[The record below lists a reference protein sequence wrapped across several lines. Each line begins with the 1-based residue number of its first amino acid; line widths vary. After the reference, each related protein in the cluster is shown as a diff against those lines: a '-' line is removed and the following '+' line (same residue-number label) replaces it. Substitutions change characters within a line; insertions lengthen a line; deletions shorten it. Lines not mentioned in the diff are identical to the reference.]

1 MECSGCGKQV
11 NLKRENGWSARNG
24 KDYCEYCYDNV
35 FYPQYYGF
43 TRTAW
48 QKGEAGYGI
57 DQDGKTFKIHEPKH
71 KTKARQEKAAALE
84 HLKSLVEQQTKQK
97 TYGKP
102 KLRLIKGGKDAK

>member
-1 MECSGCGKQV
+1 MECSGCGKRV

-57 DQDGKTFKIHEPKH
+57 DQDGKTFKIHEPK
-71 KTKARQEKAAALE
+71 
-84 HLKSLVEQQTKQK
+84 QK